1 MPMLDLRYRQFWIA
15 ASVVLVLG
23 VVWGSLQSA
32 FSGPSIH
39 GFDKFQHFGT
49 YLILA
54 GWFTGLYGRPH
65 WWRIVA
71 GLLGLGLAM
80 ELGQYAMQSGR
91 MGDPYDMAANT
102 GGVAVGIV
110 VAWLLTGGWA
120 QKVEAWL
127 GR

>member
-1 MPMLDLRYRQFWIA
+1 MLDLRYRPYWIA
-15 ASVVLVLG
+15 ASVILVLG

-32 FSGPSIH
+32 LSGPSVQ

-49 YLILA
+49 YMFLA
-54 GWFTGLYGRPH
+54 GWFTGLYRKPH

-80 ELGQYAMQSGR
+80 EVGQYVMQSGR

-102 GGVAVGIV
+102 AGVTAGLLLAV
-110 VAWLLTGGWA
+110 LLTGGWA
-120 QKVEAWL
+120 QRIESWL
-127 GR
+127 AR